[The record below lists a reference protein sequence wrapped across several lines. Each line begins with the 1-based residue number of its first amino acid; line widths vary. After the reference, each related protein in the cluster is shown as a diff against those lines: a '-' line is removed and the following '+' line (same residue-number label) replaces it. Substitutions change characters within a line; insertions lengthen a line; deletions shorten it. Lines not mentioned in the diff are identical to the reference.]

1 MTLTTYQTWTW
12 TRHISPSRHCQ
23 WELFSETSQTP
34 GLSCSVQIFLQWPR
48 GTVAGSE
55 VQNLCDQC
63 YWKERF
69 LLHVVNSFKQY
80 PTQQG
85 PWERKKG
92 GGVLSK
98 HFPGGPRL
106 SSFKSLLYFKP
117 KYVMNFS
124 FPVTEMTQKS
134 TPYTI
139 ERTFNPI
146 HLIRSE
152 IRGTRSLTL
161 GRDYECAT
169 ETSYNTYWNVPNSAK
184 KSFWNESMILAS
196 IAEVVE

>member
-1 MTLTTYQTWTW
+1 MNSTYFTIPSLSIGTFFRNKSNSWSVMFSSNLPSMAARNCCW
-12 TRHISPSRHCQ
+12 VRSPESLRSM
-23 WELFSETSQTP
+23 L
-34 GLSCSVQIFLQWPR
+34 LKRKIFVTCCKFIQA
-48 GTVAGSE
+48 VSHAAGA
-55 VQNLCDQC
+55 VR
-63 YWKERF
+63 ER
-69 LLHVVNSFKQY
+69 
-80 PTQQG
+80 
-85 PWERKKG
+85 KG
-92 GGVLSK
+92 GGRVLSK
-98 HFPGGPRL
+98 HFPGGLRL

-124 FPVTEMTQKS
+124 FPVTEITQKS

-184 KSFWNESMILAS
+184 KSF
-196 IAEVVE
+196 